1 MARKHFAFDNSGGNT
16 PNRKHRK
23 GKVSFRNKNEAI
35 SNPVYVPAV
44 DSTGKFIIVSDSNS
58 WRGRSTA
65 SATPIFFS
73 SNGSSASD
81 LIDLVNE
88 LREEKFLNPIST
100 LSDAISY
107 CESRN
112 FIILN
117 EGEVYPAPITDGLKM
132 CIDAKFPSSYGG
144 SGTTWGDISG
154 NGYNASLQGATIAS
168 GECTFVG
175 QGERDGS
182 PTGDYVALNTTGTTT
197 SPSVNPNGTTYDW
210 WVKLTDQQPYG
221 QTMLFGSGTIN
232 HMEFKNEGASNR
244 GYFRTEAVTQNGY
257 SFGSGNI
264 SGGTPLDTWMHFAVV
279 FDESNATRNVYWYKD
294 GSLFHTGNM
303 SSGNNPTG
311 EYFQPNAIGRA
322 TGTSAFMYSNSL
334 KGKVSRFAT
343 YERALS
349 ASEIELLYEGNKVR
363 HGH

>member
-1 MARKHFAFDNSGGNT
+1 MARRYFKFDNTGTNS
-16 PNRKHRK
+16 PNRKMRR
-23 GKVSFRNKNEAI
+23 GKVSARFTTNNLD
-35 SNPVYVPAV
+35 SSYVPSI
-44 DSTGKFIIVSDSNS
+44 DSTGKFVIVSDSNH
-58 WRGRSTA
+58 WKGISTS
-65 SATPIFFS
+65 SAKPIFWIS
-73 SNGSSASD
+73 SGSSIND
-81 LIDLVNE
+81 LIDLINSIRYDKK
-88 LREEKFLNPIST
+88 LGALST
-100 LSDAISY
+100 LAEGITY
-107 CESRN
+107 CETNN

-117 EGEVYPAPITDGLKM
+117 ENELYPAPITDGLKM

-154 NGYNASLQGATIAS
+154 NGYNASLQGATIS
-168 GECTFVG
+168 GGECTFIG
-175 QGERDGS
+175 QGERDGD

-197 SPSVNPNGTTYDW
+197 NPSTNPNGTTYDW
-210 WVKLTDQQPYG
+210 WVKLTAQQSYG

-232 HMEFKNEGASNR
+232 HMEFKSEGSSNS
-244 GYFRTEAVTQNGY
+244 GHFRTEAVTQNGY

-264 SGGTPLDTWMHFAVV
+264 SGGTPLNTWMHFAVV

-343 YERALS
+343 YDRALS
-349 ASEIELLYEGNKVR
+349 ASEIELLYEGNKER

>member
-1 MARKHFAFDNSGGNT
+1 MARRYFKFDNTGTNS
-16 PNRKHRK
+16 PNRKMRR
-23 GKVSFRNKNEAI
+23 GKVSARFAANNLD
-35 SNPVYVPAV
+35 SNYVPDI
-44 DSTGKFIIVSDSNS
+44 DSTGKFVIVSDSNHWKGIS
-58 WRGRSTA
+58 A
-65 SATPIFFS
+65 SSAKPIFWTS
-73 SNGSSASD
+73 SGSSIND
-81 LIDLVNE
+81 LINLVNSIRYDKK
-88 LREEKFLNPIST
+88 LGDLST
-100 LSDAISY
+100 LAEVLAY
-107 CESRN
+107 CETNN

-117 EGEVYPAPITDGLKM
+117 ENELYPAPVTDGLKM

-144 SGTTWGDISG
+144 SGNTWTDISG
-154 NGYNASLQGATIAS
+154 NGWNASLVGCTIS
-168 GECTFVG
+168 GGECTLIG
-175 QGERDGS
+175 QGERDGD
-182 PTGDYVALNTTGTTT
+182 PTGDYVYLNPSATTT
-197 SPSVNPNGTTYDW
+197 NPSVRPNGTTYDW
-210 WVKLTDQQPYG
+210 WVKLTAQQPYG

-244 GYFRTEAVTQNGY
+244 GYFRTEAVTHNGY

-264 SGGTPLDTWMHFAVV
+264 TGGTPLNTWMHFAVV

-311 EYFQPNAIGRA
+311 EYFEPSAIGRA
-322 TGTSAFMYSNSL
+322 TGTSQFLYSNSL

>member
-1 MARKHFAFDNSGGNT
+1 MARRYFKFDNTGTNS
-16 PNRKHRK
+16 PNRKMRK
-23 GKVSFRNKNEAI
+23 GKVSARFTTTNLD
-35 SNPVYVPAV
+35 SNYVPDL
-44 DSTGKFIIVSDSNS
+44 DSTGRFVIVSDSNH
-58 WRGRSTA
+58 WKGISTS
-65 SATPIFFS
+65 SAKPIFWTS
-73 SNGSSASD
+73 SGSTFND
-81 LIDLVNE
+81 LLNLVNSIRYDKK
-88 LREEKFLNPIST
+88 LGDLTT
-100 LSDAISY
+100 LAEVLSY
-107 CESRN
+107 CDTNN

-117 EGEVYPAPITDGLKM
+117 ENQLYPAPITDGLKM

-144 SGTTWGDISG
+144 SGTTWSDISG
-154 NGYNASLQGATIAS
+154 NGYNASLQGATIS
-168 GECTFVG
+168 GGECTFVG
-175 QGERDGS
+175 QGERDGD

-197 SPSVNPNGTTYDW
+197 NPSVNPDGTTYDW
-210 WVKLTDQQPYG
+210 WVKLTAQQPYG
-221 QTMLFGSGTIN
+221 QSMLFGSGTIN

-264 SGGTPLDTWMHFAVV
+264 SGGTPLNTWMHFAVV
-279 FDESNATRNVYWYKD
+279 FDESNSTRNVYWYKD
-294 GSLFHTGNM
+294 GSLFYTGNM

-322 TGTSAFMYSNSL
+322 TGTSEFLYSNSL

-343 YERALS
+343 YDRALS

>member
-1 MARKHFAFDNSGGNT
+1 
-16 PNRKHRK
+16 
-23 GKVSFRNKNEAI
+23 
-35 SNPVYVPAV
+35 
-44 DSTGKFIIVSDSNS
+44 
-58 WRGRSTA
+58 
-65 SATPIFFS
+65 
-73 SNGSSASD
+73 
-81 LIDLVNE
+81 
-88 LREEKFLNPIST
+88 
-100 LSDAISY
+100 
-107 CESRN
+107 
-112 FIILN
+112 
-117 EGEVYPAPITDGLKM
+117 M

-154 NGYNASLQGATIAS
+154 NGYNASLQGATIS
-168 GECTFVG
+168 GGECTFIG

-182 PTGDYVALNTTGTTT
+182 PTGDYVGLNTTGTTT
-197 SPSVNPNGTTYDW
+197 NPSINPNGTTYDW
-210 WVKLTDQQPYG
+210 WVKLTAQQSYG

-244 GYFRTEAVTQNGY
+244 GNFRTEAVTQNGY

-294 GSLFHTGNM
+294 GSLFYTGNM

-343 YERALS
+343 YNRALS
-349 ASEIELLYEGNKVR
+349 ASEIETSYEVNKVR